1 LISLFFLLPLGIA
14 LAARW
19 WFAVRVLTA
28 DGSRHCHCDLGR
40 WFPPESDTTVVHRA
54 ENAAG
59 NFGRDLRL
67 KALAEWKQN
76 EPKAVVSREKSRR
89 FGMAVPPLSAIVA
102 ILGVLAA
109 RIPFIVAIAIVLG
122 SILLATVFDI
132 LTLPLEL
139 NAIMRYAAK
148 VRGDKCFPDSDEED
162 AVIRCALAHAWDQAM
177 PPVVRYFLK

>member
-1 LISLFFLLPLGIA
+1 MA
-14 LAARW
+14 LAVRW
-19 WFAVRVLTA
+19 WFAVRVLVA
-28 DGSRHCHCDLGR
+28 DGSRHCRCDLGR
-40 WFPPESDTTVVHRA
+40 WFPPVGDTTVVHRA

-76 EPKAVVSREKSRR
+76 EPKAFVSREKSRR

-139 NAIMRYAAK
+139 NAIMRYATK
-148 VRGDKCFPDSDEED
+148 VRGEKCFPDRDDAD
-162 AVIRCALAHAWDQAM
+162 AVIRCALAHAWEQAM
-177 PPVVRYFLK
+177 PPVLRYFLK